1 MQAHLFGEPEL
12 KPALSQ
18 WFTPA
23 WLARRLASWV
33 PRGVRVL
40 EPSCGGGA
48 LIEGLLRAGHSPMD
62 ITGIEI
68 DPEQAAHCEARFEAT
83 ETRGRPVMVMRGDFF
98 AIPWEADSAG
108 CVVMNPPFEDNAHM
122 RFVLRA
128 LELAPMV
135 VGVFPASFEFGK
147 ERDRELWATRGVV
160 TRRARLPERVDYGGT
175 QSPSFDS
182 VALCIE
188 RRFAPRVHNER
199 QLVCE
204 EVWTANA
211 A

>member
-1 MQAHLFGEPEL
+1 VQAHLFGEPER
-12 KPALSQ
+12 KPSLSQ
-18 WFTPA
+18 WWTPP
-23 WLARRLASWV
+23 WLAQRLVSWV
-33 PRGVRVL
+33 PRGLRVL

-48 LIEGLLRAGHSPMD
+48 LLAALLRAGHPAMD
-62 ITGIEI
+62 ICALDIERDWASHCGQHFPGIHV
-68 DPEQAAHCEARFEAT
+68 D
-83 ETRGRPVMVMRGDFF
+83 VGDFL
-98 AIPWEADSAG
+98 AHPILADSFG
-108 CVVMNPPFEDNAHM
+108 CVVMNPPFEDNLHL

-135 VGVFPASFEFGK
+135 IGVFPVSFEFGK

-182 VALCIE
+182 VVLRIE
-188 RRFAPRVHNER
+188 RRFAPRAQLER
-199 QLVCE
+199 QLVVE